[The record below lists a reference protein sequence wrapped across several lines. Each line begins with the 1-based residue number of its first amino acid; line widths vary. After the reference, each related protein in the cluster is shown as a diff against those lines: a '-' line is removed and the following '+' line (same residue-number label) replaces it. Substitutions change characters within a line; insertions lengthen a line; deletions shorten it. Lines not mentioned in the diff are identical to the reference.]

1 MDGGYVGS
9 AVNAGPALGSYPW
22 GPSWGASL
30 GCCPGVPPW
39 GSARGSWLAGL
50 AFLVCCF
57 ILWDFEIFL
66 IITNFLRS

>member
-9 AVNAGPALGSYPW
+9 AVNAGPALGSNPW

-50 AFLVCCF
+50 AFLVYCF